1 MRISDWSSDVCSSDL
16 AGEIERGCLDLLQ
29 ADETALDQAAI
40 EIVVAVRRIFA
51 TRIEAGANH
60 GIPRH
65 DTNGILDL
73 DIIEVDRYRQVRQE
87 RRAHIRP
94 HDRANGNGIASFLLQ
109 VEIATDKRWHTCA
122 VDLPSTDVSR
132 RNTLRHAQ
140 RGDLGPIWPV
150 AVNATHVARIAPARI
165 KIVAKRSSDAQI
177 GRA

>member
-65 DTNGILDL
+65 DPDGILDL
-73 DIIEVDRYRQVRQE
+73 DIVEVDRYRQVRQE

-94 HDRANGNGIASFLLQ
+94 HDRANGNGI
-109 VEIATDKRWHTCA
+109 DRK
-122 VDLPSTDVSR
+122 STR
-132 RNTLRHAQ
+132 LN
-140 RGDLGPIWPV
+140 
-150 AVNATHVARIAPARI
+150 
-165 KIVAKRSSDAQI
+165 SSH
-177 GRA
+177 

>member
-65 DTNGILDL
+65 DPDGILDL
-73 DIIEVDRYRQVRQE
+73 DIVEVDRYRQVRQE

-122 VDLPSTDVSR
+122 VRSEEHTSELPSLMR
-132 RNTLRHAQ
+132 
-140 RGDLGPIWPV
+140 
-150 AVNATHVARIAPARI
+150 
-165 KIVAKRSSDAQI
+165 
-177 GRA
+177 